1 MKTKTAIV
9 IGFIIWMIAI
19 LCYTIAGSIAVSQQ
33 LEHLPGTVLF
43 IVVMPLVWLGSE
55 YYYKEDN
62 KTHGYWVGQTMLLTA
77 AALDSLITVPV
88 FIIPLGGSY
97 YSFFTALEFWIIAFE
112 FLTVATLYWYIR
124 VYPKH
129 KTSKA

>member
-1 MKTKTAIV
+1 MKTKRAIV
-9 IGFIIWMIAI
+9 IGFVIWMIAI
-19 LCYTIAGSIAVSQQ
+19 LCYTVAGSIATSQQ

-43 IVVMPLVWLGSE
+43 IVVMPLVWFGTK
-55 YYYKEDN
+55 YYYKKDN
-62 KTHGYWVGQTMLLTA
+62 KTNGYWVGQTMLLTA
-77 AALDSLITVPV
+77 AALDALITVPV
-88 FIIPLGGSY
+88 FIIPMGGSY

>member
-1 MKTKTAIV
+1 MKTKRTIV
-9 IGFIIWMIAI
+9 RGVIIWMIAI
-19 LCYTIAGSIAVSQQ
+19 L
-33 LEHLPGTVLF
+33 
-43 IVVMPLVWLGSE
+43 MPLVWFGTK
-55 YYYKEDN
+55 YYYKKDN

-77 AALDSLITVPV
+77 AALDALITVPV
-88 FIIPLGGSY
+88 FIIPMGGSY

-129 KTSKA
+129 KSLKA